1 MFGKLLAKVKSLAL
15 YQRFGPNESA
25 EKARKYARQIQRELE
40 RMKLCYKRKEER
52 GFGRPRTVID
62 RVEFMVPLIVTPSTI
77 RLKVDTRPGKLPT
90 GVTIADLTKPDIA
103 DTISVSLARDVMV
116 TCTNPRSGLYF
127 EISEDSTLRGIPRL
141 VWAIDVSLPV
151 EASPLSFMVGISR
164 RGSVIVDLESISH
177 YLVAGATRQGKSI
190 HLWHLLTTFATRN
203 SPQDVRLVLFD
214 LKNGVMFFPFRHL
227 PHLWKPVT
235 DHPDRCLP
243 VFDDLISEMT
253 RRYILIR
260 EHGQATRAEYN
271 RLDVE
276 EKLPPIVVFIDELA
290 AITKSRL
297 PTDDS
302 NRPLG
307 KEASDRLALLLQQ
320 GAGAGIHFIVA
331 TQDPRVEVLS
341 GDIRANIT
349 EAIAYRTAKTSHS
362 EIIIGCSGA
371 EKIQN
376 KGRAL
381 LKMGAEII
389 ELQTPR
395 ILEEG
400 GKHGVYQ
407 AVSTII
413 QRWSEPEQKPAVDE
427 ASDDQA
433 LKQKMVDYALKYLG
447 GSFKSREV
455 HEAFKN
461 EMKYKRVLEIARELE
476 IDGVLS
482 SGRPGKS
489 RKVISPSASC
499 CATKQCEENAIPVA
513 TPSPQ
518 ELLETQPGEEPISDD
533 ELQRLLMPAHKQVE
547 VIDV

>member
-1 MFGKLLAKVKSLAL
+1 
-15 YQRFGPNESA
+15 
-25 EKARKYARQIQRELE
+25 
-40 RMKLCYKRKEER
+40 
-52 GFGRPRTVID
+52 
-62 RVEFMVPLIVTPSTI
+62 
-77 RLKVDTRPGKLPT
+77 
-90 GVTIADLTKPDIA
+90 
-103 DTISVSLARDVMV
+103 
-116 TCTNPRSGLYF
+116 
-127 EISEDSTLRGIPRL
+127 
-141 VWAIDVSLPV
+141 
-151 EASPLSFMVGISR
+151 
-164 RGSVIVDLESISH
+164 
-177 YLVAGATRQGKSI
+177 
-190 HLWHLLTTFATRN
+190 
-203 SPQDVRLVLFD
+203 
-214 LKNGVMFFPFRHL
+214 
-227 PHLWKPVT
+227 
-235 DHPDRCLP
+235 